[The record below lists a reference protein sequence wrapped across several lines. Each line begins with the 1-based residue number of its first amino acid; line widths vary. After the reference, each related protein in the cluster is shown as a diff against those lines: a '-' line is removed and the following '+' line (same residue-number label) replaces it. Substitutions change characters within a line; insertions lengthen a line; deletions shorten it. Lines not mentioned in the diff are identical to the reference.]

1 LSVFHWVFFGFLAR
15 IEVNSLPSDGKM
27 PQSYEKNKIKK
38 GKTTDSRKFTYS
50 QPFGWVCVSPG
61 IAVSASS
68 CISKGG
74 AGLAAAIYMC
84 RCKFWTDRQTS
95 AALRALT
102 LGSGLYEGTG
112 SGTGFLNF

>member
-1 LSVFHWVFFGFLAR
+1 
-15 IEVNSLPSDGKM
+15 VNSLPSDGKM

-112 SGTGFLNF
+112 SGTGFLYF